1 MHHTAYYRDGASM
14 DPWSKS
20 LQTTAD
26 LFNIELNQPNGY
38 ALRRRSSSASSGMF
52 GDLYKGSL
60 HSPVTIVWGQ
70 QDQACSQ
77 AICLDGI
84 GDYLARDS
92 EVILLP
98 RTKHWTPVEG
108 EARRALA
115 RILEVF
121 VNQKAGSGSLSLGQV
136 EQAVKQVYEGATVL
150 TRK

>member
-1 MHHTAYYRDGASM
+1 MHQTAYYRDGAAM
-14 DPWSKS
+14 EPWNKS

-26 LFNIELNQPNGY
+26 LFNLEQNQTNDSSI
-38 ALRRRSSSASSGMF
+38 RRRSSSASSMF
-52 GDLYKGSL
+52 GDMYKGSL
-60 HSPVTIVWGQ
+60 HAPVTILWGLR
-70 QDQACSQ
+70 DQACSS

-108 EARRALA
+108 EARKALA
-115 RILEVF
+115 RLLEIF
-121 VNQKAGSGSLSLGQV
+121 VNQKPGSRNVSL
-136 EQAVKQVYEGATVL
+136 ENAEEAVKQVYEGAIVL